1 MINKKEIK
9 KIASLAKIEIPDSD
23 IELYSKQLSQ
33 ILEYMSALNEV
44 DTSNDDDSSNDFLNN
59 SDNIREDNIEPS
71 LNREDVMKLAPDSDG
86 VYFKV
91 PKIIDDEK

>member
-1 MINKKEIK
+1 
-9 KIASLAKIEIPDSD
+9 
-23 IELYSKQLSQ
+23 
-33 ILEYMSALNEV
+33 MSALNEV

-59 SDNIREDNIEPS
+59 SDNIREDNIEPP
-71 LNREDVMKLAPDSDG
+71 LNREDIMKLAPDSDG